1 MGDDTTGVVV
11 EVDDDGVDTTT
22 LLVGDIATLEELGI
36 TTLLEV
42 DVTMLL
48 VELVVTVVAG
58 VVDGILEEL
67 RIGEDDTTTL
77 LVVTTEDED
86 WTTGLLVDEL
96 ME

>member
-1 MGDDTTGVVV
+1 MWGDDTTGVVV

-67 RIGEDDTTTL
+67 RIGEDDTTNAAGCHHGRRRL
-77 LVVTTEDED
+77 DD
-86 WTTGLLVDEL
+86 RAAG
-96 ME
+96 